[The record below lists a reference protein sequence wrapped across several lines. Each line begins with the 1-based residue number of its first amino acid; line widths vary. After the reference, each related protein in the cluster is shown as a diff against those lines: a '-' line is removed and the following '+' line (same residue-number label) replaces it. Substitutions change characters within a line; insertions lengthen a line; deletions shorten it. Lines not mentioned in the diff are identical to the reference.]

1 MTEKEMRQFVACGLV
16 EEQNYNLF
24 KSIAK
29 DLDFVNV
36 EARKFALWTFL
47 YRTGKLSETEY
58 KNHEIYEK
66 AKKDGRI

>member
-16 EEQNYNLF
+16 SKQDYALF
-24 KSIAK
+24 KAIAN
-29 DLDFVNV
+29 DLDFDDV

-47 YRTGKLSETEY
+47 YRTGKLSEAEY